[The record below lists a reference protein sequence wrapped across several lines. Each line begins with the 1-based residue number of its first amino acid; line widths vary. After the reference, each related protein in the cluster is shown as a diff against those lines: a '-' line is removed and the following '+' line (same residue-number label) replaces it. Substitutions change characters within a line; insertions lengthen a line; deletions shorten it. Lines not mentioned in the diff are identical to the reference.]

1 MKAENAKTLEHLL
14 DVCLTDEVL
23 RRILT
28 SLCVLVVTDNHLSH
42 TTSWKMHL
50 IPLHRPYE
58 WTVNSNKGINY
69 NTEHCE

>member
-1 MKAENAKTLEHLL
+1 MKAENAMMLEHLL

-23 RRILT
+23 GSIL
-28 SLCVLVVTDNHLSH
+28 SILCVLVVTDNHLSH

-58 WTVNSNKGINY
+58 CTVNSNKGTNY